1 MKRKVFSI
9 LVFCYSLFAFSQN
22 PGLVIS
28 EVYINPAGTDSCK
41 EFVELI
47 ATKNINFLQ
56 TPYTIIVNN
65 NGTANTNGW
74 IAGGALSYAFEINS
88 GSVSTGDVVY
98 VGGSCMA
105 PTNNQIKVLNVKY
118 VTGDGGIGNP
128 NAAGVFGNGGGNAD
142 GIAVFASPVAS
153 ITSSTV
159 PTDAVFWG
167 TGLGSAIVNAG
178 MDGYQLPVNDFYN
191 GGKLNST
198 SFFTPDPNEN
208 IITCVGLFNTSSN
221 SWTTPRTITITPAT
235 SPSSIT
241 ALSSVSLTSNST
253 GPMTFNFL
261 SNDTTALESSSLATV
276 YLRLTAS
283 STSPATIQVTAS
295 SLSNASATDYTLGTT
310 IFTVSANT
318 PTNTTFPV
326 NIFINNDITVESDEY
341 IILRLTNP
349 VNATAG
355 STSQCTFYI
364 KDNDMPIPAPNN
376 ALTLNLLSSFSNS
389 ITGSNSAEIV
399 VHDPTTQRLYI
410 ANSIG
415 SKLDIVNLINP
426 AAPSLLASI
435 SVTPYG
441 SINSVAVKNGTVAC
455 SIENAVNP
463 QDSGKVV
470 FFNKDGVFLKQVT
483 VGMMPDMV
491 AFNHAGTRVITA
503 NEGEP
508 NQNYSVTP
516 SNDPDGSISIID
528 ISGGIAA
535 LSQTNVSHITFTAYN
550 GQENTLRAQGIR
562 IFGPHNM
569 ASKDF
574 EPEYISVSPDDSRAW
589 VTLQENNAVVEI
601 NLANNTI
608 TNLRALGTKDHS
620 LLNNGFDVSNLTKDV
635 NISNFPVKGFYMP
648 DAIASYSVG
657 STVYLI
663 TANEGDARSY
673 NTFSEERR
681 VNQLTLD
688 PVKFPNGNELKNNYV
703 LGRLTV
709 TDKNGDIDNDGDID
723 TIYCLGGRSFSIW
736 NATTGN
742 LVYDSKND
750 FEKITSSNSF
760 SVMFNASN
768 TSATKKDRSDDKGPE
783 PEGVAIGKIG
793 NNFYAFIGLER
804 IGGVMVYDV
813 TNPAAPVFVTYVNNR
828 NLPANGPDRGAEG
841 LIFIHQD
848 DSPNGQHL
856 VIAANEVSS
865 TLSIWGIPGCAS
877 PISSSLSVSGATIAC
892 SSQAP
897 VLSVPSGPGL
907 TYQWYNNT
915 TMISSA
921 NSNSFSPAVSGNY
934 SVSISGGPN
943 CNTKSLTQSV
953 TINPSPTL
961 NIVSST
967 SLICSGE
974 SATISVT
981 GANGSYTWNTSS
993 NSSSIVVTPSST
1005 TVYSVQGSNMNG
1017 CVVTSSISLSVSP
1030 CTNLS
1035 DIEAHT
1041 ESHVVLFPNPAQD
1054 EFSIKTENN
1063 ETLEVN
1069 IYNSIGQRVYFNAA
1083 YKTPNKIS
1091 TLALKKGIYFVT
1103 IKSFGKETNT
1113 QKLIIH

>member
-1 MKRKVFSI
+1 MKKYLSI
-9 LVFCYSLFAFSQN
+9 ASLFLICLIKAQN
-22 PGLVIS
+22 PGLIIS
-28 EVYINPAGTDSCK
+28 ELFINPTGTDSCK

-47 ATKNINFLQ
+47 ATKNINFQQ

-74 IAGGALSYAFEINS
+74 IAGGSLSYAFEVNT

-105 PTNNQIKVLNVKY
+105 PANNQIKVLNVKY
-118 VTGDGGIGNP
+118 VPGDGGIGTQ
-128 NAAGVFGNGGGNAD
+128 NAAGVFGNGGTNAD
-142 GIAVFASPVAS
+142 GLAVFASPVAS

-159 PTDAVFWG
+159 PNDAVFWG
-167 TGLGSAIVNAG
+167 TGLGNSIVNAG
-178 MDGYQLPVNDFYN
+178 IDGYQLPVNDFYN
-191 GGKLNST
+191 GGKLNAS
-198 SFFTPDPNEN
+198 SFITGDPNAD
-208 IITCVGLFNTSSN
+208 IITCVGLFNTTTN
-221 SWTTPRTITITPAT
+221 TWTAPRTITITPST

-241 ALSSVSLTSNST
+241 ALSSVSLTSNSS

-261 SNDTTALESSSLATV
+261 SNDTTALESTSLATV
-276 YLRLTAS
+276 FVRLTAS
-283 STSPATIQVTAS
+283 STSPSTIQVSAS
-295 SLSNASATDYTLGTT
+295 ALSNASASDYTLSSTV
-310 IFTVSANT
+310 FTVAANT

-326 NIFINNDITVESDEY
+326 NILINNDAAIESDEY
-341 IILRLTNP
+341 VVLRLTNP

-364 KDNDMPIPAPNN
+364 KDNDMPIPAASN

-389 ITGSNSAEIV
+389 VTGSNSAEIV
-399 VHDPTTQRLYI
+399 VHDPTTHRLYI

-415 SKLDIVNLINP
+415 NKLDIVNFINP
-426 AAPSLLASI
+426 SSPSLLSSI

-441 SINSVAVKNGTVAC
+441 AINSVAVKNGTVAC
-455 SIENAVNP
+455 SIENSVNP

-470 FFNKDGVFLKQVT
+470 FFNKDGVFLKQVS

-516 SNDPDGSISIID
+516 ANDPDGSISIID

-535 LSQTNVSHITFTAYN
+535 LSQTNVAHVTFTAYN

-620 LLNNGFDVSNLTKDV
+620 VLNNGFDVSNLTKEV
-635 NISNFPVKGFYMP
+635 NISNFPVKGYYMP

-673 NTFSEERR
+673 TTFSEEKR
-681 VNQLTLD
+681 VNQLNLD

-768 TSATKKDRSDDKGPE
+768 TSATRKDRSDDKGPE

-793 NNFYAFIGLER
+793 NNFYAFIALER

-828 NLPANGPDRGAEG
+828 LLPANGPDRGAEG

-848 DSPNGQHL
+848 NSPNGQHL

-865 TLSIWGIPGCAS
+865 TLSIWGIPGCNT
-877 PISSSLSVSGATIAC
+877 PIASSLSIAGQTLSC
-892 SSQAP
+892 SAQSP
-897 VLSVPSGPGL
+897 TLSVPSGTGL

-915 TMISSA
+915 NLISGA
-921 NSNSFSPAVSGNY
+921 TSNNYVPAASGNY
-934 SVSISGGPN
+934 SVSINGGPN

-961 NIVSST
+961 NVVSSS
-967 SLICSGE
+967 SLICTGE
-974 SATISVT
+974 SATITAS
-981 GANGSYTWNTSS
+981 GANGSYTWNTGS
-993 NSSSIVVTPSST
+993 NNASIVVSPTASV
-1005 TVYSVQGSNMNG
+1005 VYSIQGNNTNG
-1017 CVVTSSISLSVSP
+1017 CSATSSLALTVSP
-1030 CTNLS
+1030 CTELIDNGNYLS
-1035 DIEAHT
+1035 NSIKIY
-1041 ESHVVLFPNPAQD
+1041 PNPAHHEFVIHSETD
-1054 EFSIKTENN
+1054 EI
-1063 ETLEVN
+1063 LEVN
-1069 IYNSIGQRVYFNAA
+1069 IHNAIGQSVYHNA
-1083 YKTPNKIS
+1083 NHLSSDKITTTHMS
-1091 TLALKKGIYFVT
+1091 KGLYFIT
-1103 IKSFGKETNT
+1103 IKQYGKEIITK
-1113 QKLIIH
+1113 KLIVH

>member
-1 MKRKVFSI
+1 MKKLITLSVF
-9 LVFCYSLFAFSQN
+9 VFTSLIYAQN

-28 EVYINPAGTDSCK
+28 ELYINPAGTDSCR

-47 ATKNINFLQ
+47 ATKNINFQQ

-74 IAGGALSYAFEINS
+74 VAGGSLSYAFEVNT

-118 VTGDGGIGNP
+118 VPGDGGIGTQ
-128 NAAGVFGNGGGNAD
+128 NAAGVFGNGGTNAD
-142 GIAVFASPVAS
+142 GLAVFASPVAS

-167 TGLGSAIVNAG
+167 TGLGNAIVNAG
-178 MDGYQLPVNDFYN
+178 LDGYQLPVNDFYN
-191 GGKLNST
+191 GGKLNSG
-198 SFFTPDPNEN
+198 SFITADPNAD
-208 IITCVGLFNTSSN
+208 IITCVGIFNTSTN
-221 SWTTPRTITITPAT
+221 AWTTPRTITITPAT

-241 ALSSVSLTSNST
+241 ALSSVSLTSNSS

-261 SNDTTALESSSLATV
+261 SNDTTALESTSLATV
-276 YLRLTAS
+276 FVRLTAS
-283 STSPATIQVTAS
+283 STSPSTIQVSAS
-295 SLSNASATDYTLGTT
+295 ALSNASASDYTLSSTV
-310 IFTVSANT
+310 FTVAANT

-326 NIFINNDITVESDEY
+326 NILINNDAAIESDEY
-341 IILRLTNP
+341 VVLRLTNP

-364 KDNDMPIPAPNN
+364 KDNDMPVPAASN

-389 ITGSNSAEIV
+389 LTGSNSAEIV
-399 VHDPTTQRLYI
+399 VHDPSTQRLYI

-415 SKLDIVNLINP
+415 NKLDIVNFINP
-426 AAPSLLASI
+426 SSPSLLASI
-435 SVTPYG
+435 SVTAYG
-441 SINSVAVKNGTVAC
+441 AINSVAVKNGTVAC
-455 SIENAVNP
+455 SIENSVNP

-516 SNDPDGSISIID
+516 TNDPDGSISIID

-535 LSQTNVSHITFTAYN
+535 LSQTNIAHVTFTAYN

-589 VTLQENNAVVEI
+589 ITLQENNAVVEI

-635 NISNFPVKGFYMP
+635 NISNFPVKGYYMP

-673 NTFSEERR
+673 TTFSEERR

-750 FEKITSSNSF
+750 FEKITSANSF

-768 TSATKKDRSDDKGPE
+768 TSATRKDRSDDKGPE

-934 SVSISGGPN
+934 SVSISGGLN

-961 NIVSST
+961 NLVSST

-1005 TVYSVQGSNMNG
+1005 TVYSVQGSNTNG
-1017 CVVTSSISLSVSP
+1017 CVSTSSISLSVSP

-1035 DIEAHT
+1035 EIEPQTA
-1041 ESHVVLFPNPAQD
+1041 SHLVLFPNPAQD
-1054 EFSIKTENN
+1054 EFSIKTDNN

-1069 IYNSIGQRVYFNAA
+1069 IYNSIGQRVYFNSA

-1091 TLALKKGIYFVT
+1091 TLAFKKGIYFVT